1 VHDTVDLYG
10 GKLAIDAS
18 ALGGARFTVHLPGR
32 VSGQGAEVVV
42 RSAEVS
48 LR

>member
-1 VHDTVDLYG
+1 VDLYG

-18 ALGGARFTVHLPGR
+18 PLGGARFTVHLPGR
-32 VSGQGAEVVV
+32 VGGQGAEVVV

-48 LR
+48 VR